1 MSREKELHQKILAL
15 PHNFYRYR
23 LDSNTIVTELVERTN
38 LSGYPVVLCRMVD
51 YAGRVF
57 KTELSRPYDIQFGVY
72 DGHRKCVFFEEPDK
86 EKEAALIFD
95 KHYDEV
101 ITKCEDKVKDCI
113 LKRKALQR
121 IIKKGGVTDGSSV

>member
-1 MSREKELHQKILAL
+1 
-15 PHNFYRYR
+15 
-23 LDSNTIVTELVERTN
+23 
-38 LSGYPVVLCRMVD
+38 MVD
-51 YAGRVF
+51 YAGRVI

-101 ITKCEDKVKDCI
+101 IAKCEDKVKDCI

-121 IIKKGGVTDGSSV
+121 IIKKGE